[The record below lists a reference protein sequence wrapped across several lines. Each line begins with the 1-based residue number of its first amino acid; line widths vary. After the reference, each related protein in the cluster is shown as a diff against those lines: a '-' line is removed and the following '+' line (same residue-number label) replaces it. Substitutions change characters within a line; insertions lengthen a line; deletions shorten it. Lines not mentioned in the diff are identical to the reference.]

1 MQMGQQMAGAVS
13 ESASMASFA
22 TPELRGLFEE
32 WVKAVEE
39 EILGFLKEK
48 GGSEPSGIAAKLKIS
63 EESVIFLIGKM
74 AREKKIKITGIRA
87 EGWVLEWKQDSISET
102 KAGEAR
108 IEDDNEKSEEQASLE
123 KFEF

>member
-32 WVKAVEE
+32 WVKTVEE

-48 GGSEPSGIAAKLKIS
+48 EASEPSGIANKLKIS

-74 AREKKIKITGIRA
+74 AREKKVKITGIKLQGR
-87 EGWVLEWKQDSISET
+87 
-102 KAGEAR
+102 
-108 IEDDNEKSEEQASLE
+108 
-123 KFEF
+123 